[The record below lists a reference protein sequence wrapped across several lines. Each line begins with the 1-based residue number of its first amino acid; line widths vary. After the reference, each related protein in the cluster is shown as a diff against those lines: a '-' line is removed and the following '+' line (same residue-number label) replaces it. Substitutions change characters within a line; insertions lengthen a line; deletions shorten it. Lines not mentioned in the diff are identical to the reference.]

1 MRRVRAYVSCLAII
15 SSALGFA
22 ASLPATAYAKDEQS
36 DSARSAVKMTLF
48 KNKAKNIRLNY
59 PFADATVGA
68 PDIADIYPIS
78 DRQLYVVGKSVGR
91 TNVLL
96 FDNEKRLIGS
106 VDVDVKLDD
115 RAMSDELQTAAGV
128 PGVQVQDVDENIV
141 LRGRGRDAPSIARAV
156 SAAQGLSKN
165 PIVNAMKLGGS
176 QQVMLKVRFVEANRA
191 GIRAFGVR
199 WQAIL
204 NNRLAGAVGRT
215 VGRSTMFNNG
225 LQPGATGAGGSA
237 TVPGAAVGPYVNG
250 QPFNGAL
257 PIVFDVV
264 QNALTRTSPTATIIA
279 QLVNTGGGSLDAVI
293 SALEEQNVIR
303 SLAEPNLVAL
313 SGESAEFIA
322 GGQIPVPVPQAGS
335 FGAAAF
341 VTIQWKDFGVKLN
354 FTPTVLEDKVISLKL
369 EPEVS
374 DLDYT
379 NAVTINNITVP
390 AIVLRRARTTV
401 ELRDGQSFAIA
412 GLIQEKSQRDVE
424 QLPWLGSVPVL
435 GALFRS
441 TEFQKRETELV
452 ALVTP
457 HLVKPVPPGNKD
469 PRLKTPLD
477 TTMAGNDFDLFVR
490 GKAELSKTPPTY
502 LTETGVEQPLAGGIA
517 PGAPETAPTPVA
529 SPDPLTRFFGAL
541 TPQQSYIPDPQPSAP
556 QGIPQ

>member
-1 MRRVRAYVSCLAII
+1 MLTKYSVMRRVRDIFTGLAIG
-15 SSALGFA
+15 SCVSASMSGT
-22 ASLPATAYAKDEQS
+22 PAYAIDM
-36 DSARSAVKMTLF
+36 RSEAGHSTVKMTLF
-48 KNKAKNIRLNY
+48 KNKAKNIRLNF

-68 PDIADIYPIS
+68 PNIADIYPIS
-78 DRQLYVVGKSVGR
+78 DRQLYVVGKDVGR
-91 TNVLL
+91 TNILL

-115 RAMSDELQTAAGV
+115 RAMTNDLQAATGA
-128 PGVQVQDVDENIV
+128 PGVQIQDVDENLV
-141 LRGRGRDAPSIARAV
+141 LRGRGRDAPSIANAV
-156 SAAQGLSKN
+156 NASQGLGKG
-165 PIVNAMKLGGS
+165 PVVNATRVSGS
-176 QQVMLKVRFVEANRA
+176 QQVLLKVRFVEANRA
-191 GIRAFGVR
+191 GIRSLGVR

-204 NNRLAGAVGRT
+204 NNRLAGVVGRA
-215 VGRSTMFNNG
+215 VPRSTMLNNG
-225 LQPGATGAGGSA
+225 LVAGQTGVAGAAA
-237 TVPGAAVGPYVNG
+237 VPGAAVG
-250 QPFNGAL
+250 GAL
-257 PIVFDVV
+257 GGTVFDVMS
-264 QNALTRTSPTATIIA
+264 NALTRTSPTATIIA

-313 SGESAEFIA
+313 SGETADFVA

-335 FGAAAF
+335 FGGAAF
-341 VTIQWKDFGVKLN
+341 VTIQWKEFGVRLN
-354 FTPTVLEDKVISLKL
+354 FTPTVLADKVISLKM

-379 NAVTINNITVP
+379 NAVTINSITVP
-390 AIVLRRARTTV
+390 AIVLRRAKTTV

-412 GLIQEKSQRDVE
+412 GLIQEKSLRDIE
-424 QLPWLGSVPVL
+424 QLPWIGSVPVL

-457 HLVKPVPPGNKD
+457 YLVKPVPPGNKD
-469 PRLKTPLD
+469 PRLKTPLE
-477 TTMAGNDFDLFVR
+477 TTMAGNDFDMFLR
-490 GKAELSKTPPTY
+490 GKAELSKTPSTY

-517 PGAPETAPTPVA
+517 PGAPESAPTPVA

-541 TPQQSYIPDPQPSAP
+541 TPQQSYVPDPQPSAP

>member
-1 MRRVRAYVSCLAII
+1 MRRASGLAIRLVFVSI
-15 SSALGFA
+15 SFLSVG
-22 ASLPATAYAKDEQS
+22 SLPAHAMDV
-36 DSARSAVKMTLF
+36 RSETGRSTIKMTLF

-68 PDIADIYPIS
+68 PEIADIYPIS
-78 DRQLYVVGKSVGR
+78 DRQLYVVGKDVGR
-91 TNVLL
+91 TNILL

-115 RAMSDELQTAAGV
+115 RAMSGELQAATGA
-128 PGVQVQDVDENIV
+128 PGVQIQDVDENIV
-141 LRGRGRDAPSIARAV
+141 LRGRAKDAPTMARAAT
-156 SAAQGLSKN
+156 AAQGLTKN
-165 PIVNAMKLGGS
+165 PVVNGAKVSGS
-176 QQVMLKVRFVEANRA
+176 QQVLLKVRFVEANRA
-191 GIRAFGVR
+191 GIRALGVR
-199 WQAIL
+199 WQGIL
-204 NNRLAGAVGRT
+204 NNRVAGVVGRTRDTSTLFRNGLQAGAPGIGGSALVPGGAVG
-215 VGRSTMFNNG
+215 
-225 LQPGATGAGGSA
+225 
-237 TVPGAAVGPYVNG
+237 
-250 QPFNGAL
+250 
-257 PIVFDVV
+257 PIVFDVAT
-264 QNALTRTSPTATIIA
+264 NALTRTSPTATIIA
-279 QLVNTGGGSLDAVI
+279 QLVNTGAGSLDAVI

-313 SGESAEFIA
+313 SGETADFVA

-335 FGAAAF
+335 FGTAGF
-341 VTIQWKDFGVKLN
+341 VTIQWKEFGVRLN
-354 FTPTVLEDKVISLKL
+354 FTPTVLDDKVISLKL

-379 NAVTINNITVP
+379 NAVLINSIAVP
-390 AIVLRRARTTV
+390 AITLRRARTTV

-412 GLIQEKSQRDVE
+412 GLIQEKSQRDIE

-457 HLVKPVPPGNKD
+457 YLVKPVPPGNKD
-469 PRLKTPLD
+469 PRLKTPLE
-477 TTMAGNDFDLFVR
+477 TTMAGNDFDLFLR
-490 GKAELSKTPPTY
+490 GKAELSKTPATY

-517 PGAPETAPTPVA
+517 PGAPESSPTPVA